1 MVGEDFMNLRKYAA
15 VLSASCLMLSGA
27 ALPSQANGIA
37 FAYAPEQGGG
47 VCVGEDAASTID
59 CARQKCAENTGSIE
73 DCAPM
78 AWCEG
83 PGWSAGVGVMH
94 KEGIHW
100 SEFTCGWPSRD
111 AAIAAAKVLC
121 DLSFREYIQSC
132 SAGVI
137 YDPEGNEIILDDE

>member
-1 MVGEDFMNLRKYAA
+1 MNLRKYAA
-15 VLSASCLMLSGA
+15 VLSASCLMLGGA
-27 ALPSQANGIA
+27 ALPSQATGIA

-47 VCVGEDAASTID
+47 VCVGEGAASTID

-100 SEFTCGWPSRD
+100 SEFSCGWPSRE
-111 AAIAAAKVLC
+111 AALAAAVVRC
-121 DLSFREYIQSC
+121 DLAHRENIQDC
-132 SAGVI
+132 AIG
-137 YDPEGNEIILDDE
+137 GLWNERGEEVALEDR